1 VARPVVLPTDAEG
14 PVHISRHWLDLV
26 RASRVLREIWRL
38 RIDRR
43 DAMWPEIVRLM
54 QERIVPN
61 AQGEVSERPPRSWD
75 ALIQRKSV

>member
-1 VARPVVLPTDAEG
+1 
-14 PVHISRHWLDLV
+14 
-26 RASRVLREIWRL
+26 VLREIRRL

-43 DAMWPEIVRLM
+43 EAMGPEIVRLM

-61 AQGEVSERPPRSWD
+61 AQGEVPERSSD